1 MVRHRC
7 ALSGYRLGALLSGKS
22 AAHALVSISS
32 CGLVSVFLRPGKG
45 LIAEGKRGDLE
56 SRSVDFRVPFLL
68 GRSCGWPAMHH
79 EPCCQLALRTPSSSH
94 SAGSPTPAYQS
105 AGLWRGRDGRGWPS
119 ARPPRRGNRAMPR
132 DSRSRFSPALRGWPV
147 AASRWPRH
155 WLPGGLRTL
164 HSLLSPAGLAQ
175 IPTRGRG

>member
-7 ALSGYRLGALLSGKS
+7 ALSGYRLGALLYGKS
-22 AAHALVSISS
+22 AVHALVSISS

-79 EPCCQLALRTPSSSH
+79 EPCRLGSGASVLRCPGQGCLGSRRCCARLPTGSSDTEQLP
-94 SAGSPTPAYQS
+94 
-105 AGLWRGRDGRGWPS
+105 
-119 ARPPRRGNRAMPR
+119 
-132 DSRSRFSPALRGWPV
+132 
-147 AASRWPRH
+147 
-155 WLPGGLRTL
+155 
-164 HSLLSPAGLAQ
+164 LSGLADSCLPVCRTVAGKGWKGLAERAAAEEREQ
-175 IPTRGRG
+175 GDALG